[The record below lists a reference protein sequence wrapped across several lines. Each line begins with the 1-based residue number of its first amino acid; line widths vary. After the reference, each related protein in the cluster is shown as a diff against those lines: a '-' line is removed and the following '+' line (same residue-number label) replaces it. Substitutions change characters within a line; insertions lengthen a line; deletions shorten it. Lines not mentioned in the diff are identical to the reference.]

1 MPSQPWWLYQGEDQ
15 EGEKEDAH
23 REARPDGTKPE
34 EIEKEDDT
42 ERQDQTKDDTER
54 QDQTKEDDT
63 EKQDQT
69 ERSQKRGTVKGR
81 CAEGTERQKE

>member
-42 ERQDQTKDDTER
+42 ERQDQTK
-54 QDQTKEDDT
+54 EDDT